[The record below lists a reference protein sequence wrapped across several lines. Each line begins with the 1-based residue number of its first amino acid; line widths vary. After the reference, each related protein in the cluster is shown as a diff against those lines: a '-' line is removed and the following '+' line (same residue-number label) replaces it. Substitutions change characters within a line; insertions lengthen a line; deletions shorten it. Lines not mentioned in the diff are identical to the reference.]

1 MKSVYYFAASLAL
14 LAGTGCHRDQATP
27 TLWAE
32 QATGQSLADVQRV
45 VFANPQAGWLVGG
58 YRVAPPPATST
69 YGSLLHTTDGG
80 SIWAAIDL
88 TPLNTASGFRSFYPV
103 SDQLVYGV
111 ADDLPLS
118 LVRGAKSRFVYKSQD
133 GGQTWQ
139 RLPSTGYF
147 DGPIAFPTAQVGLS
161 AYSSVISRTTDG
173 GATWQAVWSDAQQ
186 RAWVNQVQFPTP
198 TTGYATGNS
207 VLKTTDQGQ
216 TWQVLPWANGLITQA
231 TFLDANVG
239 FLQTGPS
246 ICLVGPCPAT
256 EPATALY
263 RTLDGGQSWQRLV
276 APATEAY
283 AFVSAQEFYRA
294 RNTIEHTR
302 DGGQTWQ
309 TEYTL
314 ATTSSSSS
322 PDFFTSLNFPSSTAG
337 YALTHNGLVVKRLP

>member
-1 MKSVYYFAASLAL
+1 MQ
-14 LAGTGCHRDQATP
+14 C
-27 TLWAE
+27 
-32 QATGQSLADVQRV
+32 V
-45 VFANPQAGWLVGG
+45 VFANPQAGWIVGG
-58 YRVAPPPATST
+58 YRVAPAPSTSP
-69 YGSLLHTTDGG
+69 YGSLLRTTDGG
-80 SIWAAIDL
+80 SNWAAIDL
-88 TPLNTASGFRSFYPV
+88 TPTNTANSFRNFYPV

-147 DGPIAFPTAQVGLS
+147 DGPLAFPTAQVGLS
-161 AYSSVISRTTDG
+161 AYSSAISRTTDG
-173 GATWQAVWSDAQQ
+173 GTTWQTAWSDAQQ

-216 TWQVLPWANGLITQA
+216 TWQALPWANGLITQA
-231 TFLDANVG
+231 TFLDANIG

-246 ICLVGPCPAT
+246 IICDPGPCPST
-256 EPATALY
+256 GPGPTTALY
-263 RTLDGGQSWQRLV
+263 RTLDGGQSWQQLV
-276 APATEAY
+276 APATETY

-294 RNTIEHTR
+294 RKTIEHTR

-314 ATTSSSSS
+314 ADTSSPSL
-322 PDFFTSLNFPSSTAG
+322 DFFTSLSFPAPTTG